1 MPASLLYLHKEK
13 KMDDTKA
20 IRRTVHPG
28 RIQIWFYALGGL
40 AILVG
45 AYFLI
50 VEPISAPPGNPPQAV
65 SATNSKSRD
74 IFEHKDFTVAQPAG
88 WAVLDEEELSKESD
102 YFAHAIRHLN
112 PGALVTVK
120 VEKRD
125 TNDVSIDQLAIAISE
140 KLAGQFDEFK
150 ELDSRILTTES
161 GHQALV
167 YDYLFTV
174 GPDSN
179 MRQVLYVVLSKSK
192 AYYVAAQAKTSD
204 FEAVQTD
211 IDKVLSSFSPQ

>member
-1 MPASLLYLHKEK
+1 
-13 KMDDTKA
+13 MDEAKA
-20 IRRTVHPG
+20 TMQTVHSG
-28 RIQIWFYALGGL
+28 RIHIWLYVLGGL

-45 AYFLI
+45 AYLLI
-50 VEPISAPPGNPPQAV
+50 VRPISVPPSNPLEAV
-65 SATNSKSRD
+65 SSTNAKSGD
-74 IFEHKDFTVAQPAG
+74 IVEHQDFTVAHPAG
-88 WAVLDEEELSKESD
+88 WTVLDEEELSQEND
-102 YFAHAIRHLN
+102 YFAFAVRHLS

-125 TNDVSIDQLAIAISE
+125 TNDVGVDQLALAIGE
-140 KLAGQFDEFK
+140 KLPGKFDEFK

-167 YDYLFTV
+167 YDYLFTA
-174 GPDSN
+174 GPDSK

-211 IDKVLSSFSPQ
+211 IDKILSSFSPR